1 MENNYHILAMNI
13 KHLKEELE
21 RLSIIING
29 WDEDKDV
36 DALEQDMALDRLKN
50 LYSEIRFSSSSA
62 KDEVAEPKAFT
73 APIPV
78 AEEPMEEP
86 EEEETE
92 QEVEV
97 EFIFDE
103 EDVEYPQEDEE
114 QPLDGQA
121 TESTEEEAI
130 DNEVDDDNFF
140 GDDATPAQEDEPSE
154 EQTPEPAQ
162 EEEPAPESIQE
173 PVDEEVT
180 QHEAPVVMG
189 NLFGDAEP
197 ARKAPRTKHQRM
209 MSIYSDTEE
218 SAPQEKSVDIS
229 KIFELDDIEVESAEP
244 APEPQSVVIEIN
256 EEEDK
261 TPAAEPLIKANINEE
276 RTTILADVISPAAP
290 TIADSIAAPTAL
302 ADEIEHSAIRS
313 LSDGIGINDK
323 FLMIRDLFDGNSA
336 EYERVI
342 KELDTMESFDDCM
355 IYIVENYSW
364 NPDSDGAK
372 FIMKLLERK
381 LS

>member
-62 KDEVAEPKAFT
+62 KDEVAEPKPFT

-78 AEEPMEEP
+78 AEESMEEP

-103 EDVEYPQEDEE
+103 EDVEFPQEDEE

-121 TESTEEEAI
+121 EESPEEEAI
-130 DNEVDDDNFF
+130 DNEADDDNFF
-140 GDDATPAQEDEPSE
+140 GDDAVPAQENEPSE
-154 EQTPEPAQ
+154 EQMPEPAQ
-162 EEEPAPESIQE
+162 EEKPATEPIQE
-173 PVDEEVT
+173 PVAEEVT
-180 QHEAPVVMG
+180 PHEAPVVMG

-218 SAPQEKSVDIS
+218 STPQEKSVDIS

-261 TPAAEPLIKANINEE
+261 APVAEPLIKANINEE

-342 KELDTMESFDDCM
+342 KELDAMESFDDCM

>member
-62 KDEVAEPKAFT
+62 KDEVTEPKPFT

-78 AEEPMEEP
+78 AEESVKEP

-103 EDVEYPQEDEE
+103 EDVEFPQEDEE
-114 QPLDGQA
+114 QPLEEQA
-121 TESTEEEAI
+121 EESPAEEAI

-140 GDDATPAQEDEPSE
+140 GDDAAPAQEE
-154 EQTPEPAQ
+154 EQTPEPVQ
-162 EEEPAPESIQE
+162 EEEPATEPTQE
-173 PVDEEVT
+173 PVTEEVT
-180 QHEAPVVMG
+180 PHEAPVVMG

-261 TPAAEPLIKANINEE
+261 ATVAEPLIKANINEE

-342 KELDTMESFDDCM
+342 KELDAMESFDDCM

>member
-1 MENNYHILAMNI
+1 MNI

-29 WDEDKDV
+29 WDDDKDV

-62 KDEVAEPKAFT
+62 KDEVTEPKPFT

-78 AEEPMEEP
+78 AEESVKEP

-103 EDVEYPQEDEE
+103 EDVEFPQEDEE
-114 QPLDGQA
+114 QPLEEQA
-121 TESTEEEAI
+121 EESPAEEAI

-140 GDDATPAQEDEPSE
+140 GDDAAPAQEE
-154 EQTPEPAQ
+154 EQTPEPVQ
-162 EEEPAPESIQE
+162 EEEPATEPTQE
-173 PVDEEVT
+173 PVTEEVT
-180 QHEAPVVMG
+180 PHEAPVVMG

-261 TPAAEPLIKANINEE
+261 ATVAEPLIKANINEE

-342 KELDTMESFDDCM
+342 KELDAMESFDDCM

>member
-62 KDEVAEPKAFT
+62 KDEVTEPKPFT

-78 AEEPMEEP
+78 AEESVKEP

-103 EDVEYPQEDEE
+103 EDVEFPQEDEE
-114 QPLDGQA
+114 QPLEEQA
-121 TESTEEEAI
+121 EESSEEETI

-140 GDDATPAQEDEPSE
+140 GDDAAPAQEE
-154 EQTPEPAQ
+154 EQTPEPVQ
-162 EEEPAPESIQE
+162 EEEPATEPTQE
-173 PVDEEVT
+173 PVTEEVT
-180 QHEAPVVMG
+180 PHEAPVVMG

-261 TPAAEPLIKANINEE
+261 ATVAEPLIKANINEE

-342 KELDTMESFDDCM
+342 KELDAMESFDDCM

>member
-50 LYSEIRFSSSSA
+50 LYSEIRFSSSSS

-78 AEEPMEEP
+78 AEEPEEEP

-103 EDVEYPQEDEE
+103 EDVEFPQEDEE
-114 QPLDGQA
+114 QPLEEQA
-121 TESTEEEAI
+121 EESPEEEAI

-140 GDDATPAQEDEPSE
+140 GDDATPAQENEPSE
-154 EQTPEPAQ
+154 EQMPEPVQ
-162 EEEPAPESIQE
+162 EEEPATESIQE
-173 PVDEEVT
+173 PVAEEVT
-180 QHEAPVVMG
+180 PHEAPIVMG

-218 SAPQEKSVDIS
+218 STPQEKSVDIS
-229 KIFELDDIEVESAEP
+229 KIFELDDIEVESADP
-244 APEPQSVVIEIN
+244 APEPQSVVIEIK
-256 EEEDK
+256 EEEEK
-261 TPAAEPLIKANINEE
+261 APVAEPLIKANINEE

-342 KELDTMESFDDCM
+342 KELDAMESFDDCM

>member
-29 WDEDKDV
+29 WDEDKDI

-50 LYSEIRFSSSSA
+50 LYSEIRFSSSSS
-62 KDEVAEPKAFT
+62 KDEVAEPKPFI

-78 AEEPMEEP
+78 VEESMEEL

-103 EDVEYPQEDEE
+103 EDVEFPQEDEE

-121 TESTEEEAI
+121 EESPEEEAI

-140 GDDATPAQEDEPSE
+140 GDDATPAQEE
-154 EQTPEPAQ
+154 EQT
-162 EEEPAPESIQE
+162 PESIQE
-173 PVDEEVT
+173 PVAEEVT
-180 QHEAPVVMG
+180 PHEAPVVMG

-218 SAPQEKSVDIS
+218 STPQEKSVDIS
-229 KIFELDDIEVESAEP
+229 KIFELDDIKVESTEP
-244 APEPQSVVIEIN
+244 TTEPQSVVLEIN

-261 TPAAEPLIKANINEE
+261 APVTEPLIKANINEE

-342 KELDTMESFDDCM
+342 KELDAMESFDDCM

>member
-29 WDEDKDV
+29 WDEDKDI

-62 KDEVAEPKAFT
+62 KDEVAEPKPFT

-78 AEEPMEEP
+78 AEEPIEEP

-103 EDVEYPQEDEE
+103 EDVEFPQEDEE

-121 TESTEEEAI
+121 EESPEEEAI

-140 GDDATPAQEDEPSE
+140 GDDAAS
-154 EQTPEPAQ
+154 AQ
-162 EEEPAPESIQE
+162 EEEQTPESIQE
-173 PVDEEVT
+173 PVAEEVT
-180 QHEAPVVMG
+180 PHEAPVVMG

-218 SAPQEKSVDIS
+218 STPQEKSVDIS

-261 TPAAEPLIKANINEE
+261 APVAEPLIKANINEE

-323 FLMIRDLFDGNSA
+323 FLMIRDLFDGNSD

-342 KELDTMESFDDCM
+342 KELDAMESFDDCM

>member
-1 MENNYHILAMNI
+1 MNI

-62 KDEVAEPKAFT
+62 KDEVAEPKPFI

-78 AEEPMEEP
+78 VEEPMEEP

-103 EDVEYPQEDEE
+103 EDVEFPQEDKE
-114 QPLDGQA
+114 QPLDEQA
-121 TESTEEEAI
+121 KESPEEETI
-130 DNEVDDDNFF
+130 DKEVDDDNFF
-140 GDDATPAQEDEPSE
+140 GDDATPAQEDGPSE
-154 EQTPEPAQ
+154 KQMPEPAQ
-162 EEEPAPESIQE
+162 EEEPAPEPIQE
-173 PVDEEVT
+173 PVAEEVT
-180 QHEAPVVMG
+180 PHEAPVVMG

-229 KIFELDDIEVESAEP
+229 KIFELDDIKVESAEP
-244 APEPQSVVIEIN
+244 ATEPQSVVLEIN

-261 TPAAEPLIKANINEE
+261 APVAEPLIKANINEE

-342 KELDTMESFDDCM
+342 KELDAMESFDDCM

>member
-50 LYSEIRFSSSSA
+50 LYSEIRFSSSSS
-62 KDEVAEPKAFT
+62 KDEVAEPKPFT

-78 AEEPMEEP
+78 AEEPEEEP

-103 EDVEYPQEDEE
+103 EDVEFPQEDEE
-114 QPLDGQA
+114 QPLEEQA
-121 TESTEEEAI
+121 GEPLEGETI
-130 DNEVDDDNFF
+130 DNEADNDNFF
-140 GDDATPAQEDEPSE
+140 DNDSTPTQEE
-154 EQTPEPAQ
+154 EQTPEP
-162 EEEPAPESIQE
+162 IQE
-173 PVDEEVT
+173 PVAEEVT
-180 QHEAPVVMG
+180 PHEAPIVMG

-218 SAPQEKSVDIS
+218 STPQEKSVDIS
-229 KIFELDDIEVESAEP
+229 KIFELDDIKVESAEP

-261 TPAAEPLIKANINEE
+261 APVAEPLIKANINEE

-342 KELDTMESFDDCM
+342 KELDAMESFDDCM